1 MNVENAVMRLSDL
14 IMEREQLRELI
25 QKELKYNRT
34 ESAKTSVIATVDF
47 LSDEI
52 ATLKDI
58 LKDLDQLVTPTVS
71 IWFVTAWIPK
81 TMFFHH
87 VVQKSYVI

>member
-1 MNVENAVMRLSDL
+1 MNVENAVLRLSDL

-25 QKELKYNRT
+25 QKELKYDIT

-52 ATLKDI
+52 ATLNDI
-58 LKDLDQLVTPTVS
+58 LKDLD
-71 IWFVTAWIPK
+71 
-81 TMFFHH
+81 
-87 VVQKSYVI
+87 

>member
-25 QKELKYNRT
+25 QKELKYNIS

-52 ATLKDI
+52 ATLKEI
-58 LKDLDQLVTPTVS
+58 LKDLD
-71 IWFVTAWIPK
+71 
-81 TMFFHH
+81 
-87 VVQKSYVI
+87 

>member
-1 MNVENAVMRLSDL
+1 MTSENAVMRLRDL

-25 QKELKYNRT
+25 KKELKYNIT
-34 ESAKTSVIATVDF
+34 ESAKSSVIATVDF

-58 LKDLDQLVTPTVS
+58 LKELD
-71 IWFVTAWIPK
+71 
-81 TMFFHH
+81 
-87 VVQKSYVI
+87 

>member
-58 LKDLDQLVTPTVS
+58 LKDLD
-71 IWFVTAWIPK
+71 
-81 TMFFHH
+81 
-87 VVQKSYVI
+87 

>member
-1 MNVENAVMRLSDL
+1 MNVENAVLRLSDL

-52 ATLKDI
+52 ATLNDI
-58 LKDLDQLVTPTVS
+58 LKDLD
-71 IWFVTAWIPK
+71 
-81 TMFFHH
+81 
-87 VVQKSYVI
+87 